1 MPQWESYEQVGTY
14 LLDQFAAEFGL
25 DRVEGKQEVPG
36 QRSGTSWEIDAKG
49 VRQGNDGFMIVEFRR
64 YTTSRQSQEK
74 IGGLAYRIIDTGAK
88 GGIIV
93 SPLGLQEGAGKIA
106 AAEGI
111 VRVILN
117 ENCNRYEYMMQ
128 FLNQVMIGLHDTVSI
143 KETLDAE
150 IRDKDGNVVRR
161 ERIEVAPNHAKKKE
175 EKRWQEPILRNGELV
190 ISIPAALLRSGLCPF
205 FHPDRAVAQRLLV
218 LLLNAVGV
226 KVRTGRLRVPGGWAG
241 RRPGRRRVCAVEDAI
256 TRVARALAYHSRLPG
271 PRPRTGQA

>member
-1 MPQWESYEQVGTY
+1 MVRSHSRGCPRIQEAEAHILRRGHSPRISLGMAARMLFWAHWRVIMPQWESYEQVGTY

-161 ERIEVAPNHAKKKE
+161 ERIEYAPNHAKKKE

-205 FHPDRAVAQRLLV
+205 FHPDRA
-218 LLLNAVGV
+218 
-226 KVRTGRLRVPGGWAG
+226 RLRSTFTCVTSEC
-241 RRPGRRRVCAVEDAI
+241 RRG
-256 TRVARALAYHSRLPG
+256 
-271 PRPRTGQA
+271 